1 MPRRGPNPG
10 QPPLLSLGGAVAP
23 GSELRL
29 TARKKKKNTKKG
41 EKREVLVGIVGTTTF
56 LPGKRGYKR
65 SGTATLS
72 RI

>member
-1 MPRRGPNPG
+1 
-10 QPPLLSLGGAVAP
+10 LSLGGAVAP

-29 TARKKKKNTKKG
+29 TARKKKKKKKKKKNKKKG

>member
-1 MPRRGPNPG
+1 
-10 QPPLLSLGGAVAP
+10 LSLGGAVAP

-29 TARKKKKNTKKG
+29 TARKKKKKG